1 MYCICQFHIIFTI
14 FSFSFFQ
21 GNGEKTPEKSG
32 AKKESSESPNTNSKE
47 AHPECGAAPNVQ
59 EASKEVSA
67 SRYDAIAS
75 LDETEYNEEER
86 WRDRTSIITKF
97 DHEKYRSDAEDILKE
112 LADQIVTESDA
123 K

>member
-1 MYCICQFHIIFTI
+1 MYCICQFHVIFTI

-21 GNGEKTPEKSG
+21 GNGEKTPDKSG
-32 AKKESSESPNTNSKE
+32 AKTESSETPNAKE
-47 AHPECGAAPNVQ
+47 ASPGCCAAPNVQ

-112 LADQIVTESDA
+112 LADQIVTEFDA